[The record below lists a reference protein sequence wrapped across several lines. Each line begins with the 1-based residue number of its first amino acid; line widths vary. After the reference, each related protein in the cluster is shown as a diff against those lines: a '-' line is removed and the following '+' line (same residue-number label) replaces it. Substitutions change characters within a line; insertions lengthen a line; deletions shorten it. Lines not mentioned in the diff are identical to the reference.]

1 MTWSIDAAFAVHM
14 DMKSHTGYCLTLGQ
28 GSPISGSQSQTV
40 TARSSTEAE
49 LIGVDNSIGFF
60 EWDSLY
66 MIDQFKDYTDRSEPI
81 TLLGSRNIAEQ
92 YNTSAIKLE
101 KG

>member
-1 MTWSIDAAFAVHM
+1 MKRMVIYICATIYIPLILGWDETGNMTWSIDAAFAVHM

-49 LIGVDNSIGFF
+49 LIGMDDAIGFV
-60 EWDSLY
+60 EWASL
-66 MIDQFKDYTDRSEPI
+66 
-81 TLLGSRNIAEQ
+81 
-92 YNTSAIKLE
+92 
-101 KG
+101 